1 MTSFADIFAAHA
13 PALEQRLGTT
23 VTYTHY
29 DATGAVVATF
39 PKSIT
44 LVHFRESNR
53 DRREY
58 DDGQGDT
65 VEAEVGVTV
74 DDLGGTPQPNK
85 DSFTLDGETWVC
97 RIVRGTEGG
106 CAYCNFGRYVNR
118 ERSAKDYRRVR

>member
-1 MTSFADIFAAHA
+1 MASFSDIFAAHA
-13 PALEQRLGTT
+13 STLEQGLGVT

-29 DATGAVVATF
+29 DDAGAVVATF
-39 PKSIT
+39 PKAIT

-53 DRREY
+53 DRRDTE
-58 DDGQGDT
+58 DGQGDT
-65 VEAEVGVTV
+65 MEAEVGVRV
-74 DDLGGTPQPNK
+74 DDLGGTPQVNR

-118 ERSAKDYRRVR
+118 ERSTKDYRRPR